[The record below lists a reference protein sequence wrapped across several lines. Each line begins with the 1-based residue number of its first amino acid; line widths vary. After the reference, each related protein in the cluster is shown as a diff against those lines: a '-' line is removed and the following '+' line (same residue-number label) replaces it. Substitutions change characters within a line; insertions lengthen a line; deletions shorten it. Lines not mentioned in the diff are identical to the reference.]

1 MGTDLLTTNGPGQ
14 ANRVGRAIRV
24 LVVDDHAPLRRLIAE
39 VLAEAEDI
47 TVVGEC
53 DDGDEVVD
61 AVLRTR
67 PDVVLM
73 DVSMPRV
80 DGLEATRR
88 LLAVRPGARVLL
100 LTAPSTV
107 DSSQEAQRV
116 GAMGY
121 LSKEDIL
128 SLPARARDLAEGR
141 TAWS

>member
-1 MGTDLLTTNGPGQ
+1 MKANLMTTDGPGS
-14 ANRVGRAIRV
+14 VSGTGRAIRV
-24 LVVDDHAPLRRLIAE
+24 LVVDDHAPLRRLMVD
-39 VLAEAEDI
+39 VLVEAEDI

-73 DVSMPRV
+73 DVSMARV

-88 LLAVRPGARVLL
+88 LLAVRPDARVLL
-100 LTAPSTV
+100 LTAPSGM
-107 DSSQEAQRV
+107 DASEEAHDV
-116 GAMGY
+116 GALGY
-121 LSKEDIL
+121 VSKDDIL
-128 SLPARARDLAEGR
+128 GLPARARVLAAGG